1 MKNKC
6 DYRASIILGMHDAI
20 VSLTGLIAGLFFAFT
35 NTNII
40 VVSCIVSSVSAS
52 LSMGAA
58 NYLAVKSSNRELAIQ
73 SAFST
78 MLAYMITCVILITP
92 FFIFNN
98 RWLLFTSVIALSVF
112 IILGFNLYFYYE
124 HGFYKHFAEM
134 LLICTVVS
142 VVSFFIGEMA
152 NNLF

>member
-40 VVSCIVSSVSAS
+40 VISCVISSISAS

-78 MLAYMITCVILITP
+78 MFAYMITCVILISP
-92 FFIFNN
+92 FFVFDN
-98 RWLLFTSVIALSVF
+98 RYLLFTSVVALAVF
-112 IILGFNLYFYYE
+112 IILGFNLYFYRGR
-124 HGFYKHFAEM
+124 GFYKHFTEM

-142 VVSFFIGEMA
+142 VISFFIGELA
-152 NNLF
+152 NKLF